1 MNVGAAVDAR
11 LICLAILVVSAGYV
25 FVLRRRCGSWSNPS
39 VVFGI
44 FWSLMTFLPIIGVP
58 QLQPSPAAV
67 SFIFAAILSF
77 GLPVFLFR
85 WQPALAAVR
94 QRHSTSAA
102 FLSSGRAV
110 ALFAVLQIIP
120 LAAIVLNIRFQGFSV
135 YTLFTDPFSL
145 GCEYLG
151 YRYSGQAKPFFI
163 AQIGTIINYFT
174 AAVAGLIVASRRGG
188 LMSALIVLLCLLPS
202 ILCIAVYADKGTI
215 FLTLAFF
222 YGAVVVGRIT
232 NGDTALI
239 NWRTVVAAPPVV
251 MLVALAIAF
260 GMINRTSKNCENRTT
275 EIAKNV
281 GANLLKYSMS
291 VGYSV
296 YSNIQ
301 KLGAGA
307 VGRGDGGNQNKKSQ
321 NAAEQN
327 QDPGGA
333 GRNFAGGEGGGNQ
346 SKNNQNA
353 ADQNQD
359 PEGAGITFYARSYAF
374 GHLFAFSDWFD
385 AWTAKR
391 LGISGPRT
399 EAEKSQGAPAAE
411 GRYIYTDPKR
421 LTYGFWTFMTVGKMI
436 DKTYYASL
444 PAGYYDELFLRNGVL
459 QTNIY
464 TFFRGMIYDFSTFGA
479 LGFLFAMGAGL
490 NFLYQRMLYSAYAPI
505 SQGIYIFFAGYLYTS
520 YIISLTIWA
529 SVYASTVL
537 TIAFMWVLS
546 KLEAR
551 RTAGTSVTRAVMPD
565 GQGAGR

>member
-11 LICLAILVVSAGYV
+11 LICLAILFVSAGYV

-67 SFIFAAILSF
+67 RFIFAAILSF

-102 FLSSGRAV
+102 FLSSGKAV

-188 LMSALIVLLCLLPS
+188 LISALIVVLCLLPS
-202 ILCIAVYADKGTI
+202 ILCVAVYADKGTI

-260 GMINRTSKNCENRTT
+260 GMINRTSKTCENRSA
-275 EIAKNV
+275 EIAKNA
-281 GANLLKYSMS
+281 GTMLLNDAKGFGSPFS
-291 VGYSV
+291 
-296 YSNIQ
+296 
-301 KLGAGA
+301 
-307 VGRGDGGNQNKKSQ
+307 GGSKPSSINQEKKS
-321 NAAEQN
+321 
-327 QDPGGA
+327 A
-333 GRNFAGGEGGGNQ
+333 GSDLGGGLAYNL
-346 SKNNQNA
+346 
-353 ADQNQD
+353 
-359 PEGAGITFYARSYAF
+359 RSYAF

-385 AWTAKR
+385 SWLDIDTAVSVAR
-391 LGISGPRT
+391 PSAPQLEGAAAPSGPFGY
-399 EAEKSQGAPAAE
+399 KNPQG
-411 GRYIYTDPKR
+411 
-421 LTYGFWTFMTVGKMI
+421 LTYGFWTFMAVGKMI
-436 DKTYYASL
+436 AKQYYASL
-444 PAGYYDELFLRNGVL
+444 PAGYYDEYFLSQGVL
-459 QTNIY
+459 QTNNY

-479 LGFLFAMGAGL
+479 LVFLFAMGVGL

-537 TIAFMWVLS
+537 TIAFIWVLS
-546 KLEAR
+546 KVEAR
-551 RTAGTSVTRAVMPD
+551 RTAGTSATRAVMPD